1 MYFQQPELNRP
12 VRILAIDDLP
22 DNLELIEAILDGQGY
37 HVHCMSDGASALE
50 YVHASP
56 PDLILLDVM
65 MPDMDGYEVTRRLRQ
80 DEQLPYIP
88 ILLITADDQ
97 SNVVKG
103 LDAGADDFIRKPVD
117 IDELL
122 ARVRSLLRL
131 KHSIDELHT
140 ILRQRDDF
148 VARLTHDLRTPLVAA
163 NRVLQFCIDGAFG
176 AVGEDLKMALSN
188 MLRNNQNLLQMANT
202 LLEVYRHEAGH
213 KKIALSRVNLL
224 TLIDNVISEL
234 EPLAEEKHLVLQ
246 VEVPNERDY
255 WVKGD
260 QLELRR
266 VLTNIIGNAIKF
278 TDEGSIT
285 ISFNRTDTPC
295 FSEQKLEDPTDNLS
309 SVQPSDRWIELSV
322 TDTGS
327 GISPRDRVH
336 VFDWYRPGK
345 HRNSS
350 SGLGLHLSQR
360 IARMHGGIIT
370 VQSEVGKGSTFTLS
384 LPAME
389 TQAPKHSESV
399 SQPLSL
405 NGRRAQ

>member
-1 MYFQQPELNRP
+1 MYFHQPELNRP

-37 HVHCMSDGASALE
+37 EVKCLSDGPSALD
-50 YVHASP
+50 YIQTSP
-56 PDLILLDVM
+56 PDLVLLDVM
-65 MPDMDGYEVTRRLRQ
+65 MPGMDGYEVARRLRQ
-80 DEQLPYIP
+80 DEHLPYIP

-97 SNVVKG
+97 SNVVRG

-176 AVGEDLKMALSN
+176 SVGEDLKMALSN
-188 MLRNNQNLLQMANT
+188 MLQNNQNLLQMANT
-202 LLEVYRHEAGH
+202 LLEVYRHEAGQ
-213 KKIALSRVNLL
+213 KTIALSRVNLL
-224 TLIDNVISEL
+224 S
-234 EPLAEEKHLVLQ
+234 LAEEVVSELTPLA
-246 VEVPNERDY
+246 VEKQLALKLNIPDEADIY
-255 WVKGD
+255 WVRGD

-278 TDEGSIT
+278 TDQGSIT
-285 ISFNRTDTPC
+285 VQFNQTDTPC
-295 FSEQKLEDPTDNLS
+295 FSESESVVQKAKLGTIK
-309 SVQPSDRWIELSV
+309 PSDRWIELSV
-322 TDTGS
+322 TDTGPGMS
-327 GISPRDRVH
+327 SRDRAH

-360 IARMHGGIIT
+360 IARLHGGIIT
-370 VQSEVGKGSTFTLS
+370 VESEAGEGSTFTLS
-384 LPAME
+384 LPAK
-389 TQAPKHSESV
+389 AVKSSNFSHA
-399 SQPLSL
+399 LSL
-405 NGRRAQ
+405 NGRRSRA